1 MYLSQSTEIA
11 HQAKKEIK
19 NNPGKKPFL
28 VLFNYQ
34 VMIMDDGEPTQLS
47 STTLVVIGVQD
58 TNDNAP
64 EFDQKTYNV
73 EIPSN
78 AQIDQ
83 KLFQVSMMRAKKA
96 LFMAGCFGWKF
107 KRREIYFFM
116 LISIECYIRFKRE
129 VLWRKN
135 LITLLELFCQR

>member
-1 MYLSQSTEIA
+1 MYLSRSTEIA
-11 HQAKKEIK
+11 HQTAEKKQEGEGSVK
-19 NNPGKKPFL
+19 NPFL

-34 VMIMDDGEPTQLS
+34 VMIMDDGVPTQLS

-58 TNDNAP
+58 TNDNPP

-83 KLFQVSMMRAKKA
+83 KLFQVGMIRVRKE
-96 LFMAGCFGWKF
+96 LFMVGCFWGEIETTGGL
-107 KRREIYFFM
+107 REIHTEFN
-116 LISIECYIRFKRE
+116 LIS
-129 VLWRKN
+129 
-135 LITLLELFCQR
+135 

>member
-1 MYLSQSTEIA
+1 MRIKTNARQ
-11 HQAKKEIK
+11 KK
-19 NNPGKKPFL
+19 NPFL

-58 TNDNAP
+58 TNDNVP

-83 KLFQVSMMRAKKA
+83 KLFQVGLDKSQKGAFFYGLM
-96 LFMAGCFGWKF
+96 CFFFFG
-107 KRREIYFFM
+107 RGEIQTTRE
-116 LISIECYIRFKRE
+116 L
-129 VLWRKN
+129 RKYQ
-135 LITLLELFCQR
+135 I